1 MVASESGG
9 EKGPAGSLPPD
20 LIELGAVRG
29 AYGIKG
35 WIRVV
40 PYAAE
45 GGVLLAVSDWWLT
58 RSGDSGKQVAVDQR
72 RRHGA
77 AILAKL
83 PGFETKEAAD
93 ALKGTTVAVARSA
106 FPPLEPGEHYVTDLL
121 GSRVV
126 NRAGEVLGEVVGLR
140 DSQAAG
146 EARQWLEVADQ
157 AEIRLIPLIESYV
170 DEVDAAGRVIRVDW
184 QRDW

>member
-1 MVASESGG
+1 MVMREFGWDEG
-9 EKGPAGSLPPD
+9 QAGSPPPD
-20 LIELGAVRG
+20 LVELGAVRG
-29 AYGIKG
+29 AYGVKG
-35 WIRVV
+35 WTRVV

-45 GGVLLAVSDWWLT
+45 GGVLLAVSDWWLM
-58 RSGDSGKQVAVDQR
+58 RGADGSERVAVEQC

-83 PGFETKEAAD
+83 PGCETKEAAD
-93 ALKGTTVAVARSA
+93 ALKGATVAVARSA
-106 FPPLEPGEHYVTDLL
+106 FPPLEPGEHYITDLL

-126 NRAGEVLGEVVGLR
+126 NRAGEVLGEVIGLR

-146 EARQWLEVADQ
+146 EARQWLEVRDQ
-157 AEIRLIPLIESYV
+157 AQIRLIPLVESYV
-170 DEVDAAGRVIRVDW
+170 DEVDVAGRVIRVDW